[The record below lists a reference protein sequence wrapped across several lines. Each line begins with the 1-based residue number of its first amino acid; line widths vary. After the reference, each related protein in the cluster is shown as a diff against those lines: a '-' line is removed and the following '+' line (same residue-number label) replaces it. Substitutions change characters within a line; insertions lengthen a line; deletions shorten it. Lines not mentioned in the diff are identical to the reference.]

1 MDRIILHSD
10 LNNFYASVE
19 CMYDPSIRNVPVA
32 VAGDEEARH
41 GIVLAKNYIAKSY
54 GVATGDPL
62 WKARQKC
69 RDIVFVPPHYDR
81 YIKYSRLVREIYGE
95 YTDQVES
102 FGLDE
107 CWLDVTGSTRL
118 FGDGKTIADTIRC
131 RIRDE
136 LGLTVSVGVSYNK
149 IFAKLGSDMK
159 KPDATTVITRE
170 HFREKVWPLPVSDLL
185 YVGRSTHAKLKRYCI
200 NTIGD
205 LAAAPKRFLSNLLGK
220 NGIMLWEFANGLD
233 TSPVSNIGA
242 KSLIKSVGNGTTAP
256 RDLVSD
262 EDVRIVLYSLC
273 EHVSERLR
281 RYGFVC
287 STVQLSVRDCELYT
301 YERQEKLTYPNRT
314 AKALFEKS
322 FGLYKKHHKSGK
334 GVRSLTVRACDLFVP
349 ESEQLSLMPDIA
361 AIQRREELESTEDK
375 IRKKYGSAALRRGIF
390 MRDPALSGANMAD
403 DRPVSPGVSFM
414 FDPRNG

>member
-136 LGLTVSVGVSYNK
+136 LGLTVSVGVSYN
-149 IFAKLGSDMK
+149 
-159 KPDATTVITRE
+159 
-170 HFREKVWPLPVSDLL
+170 
-185 YVGRSTHAKLKRYCI
+185 
-200 NTIGD
+200 
-205 LAAAPKRFLSNLLGK
+205 
-220 NGIMLWEFANGLD
+220 
-233 TSPVSNIGA
+233 
-242 KSLIKSVGNGTTAP
+242 
-256 RDLVSD
+256 
-262 EDVRIVLYSLC
+262 
-273 EHVSERLR
+273 
-281 RYGFVC
+281 
-287 STVQLSVRDCELYT
+287 
-301 YERQEKLTYPNRT
+301 
-314 AKALFEKS
+314 
-322 FGLYKKHHKSGK
+322 
-334 GVRSLTVRACDLFVP
+334 
-349 ESEQLSLMPDIA
+349 
-361 AIQRREELESTEDK
+361 
-375 IRKKYGSAALRRGIF
+375 
-390 MRDPALSGANMAD
+390 
-403 DRPVSPGVSFM
+403 
-414 FDPRNG
+414 

>member
-1 MDRIILHSD
+1 MDRVILHSD

-19 CMYDPSIRNVPVA
+19 CLHNPAIRNVPVA
-32 VAGDEEARH
+32 VAGDPEARH
-41 GIVLAKNYIAKSY
+41 GIVLAKNYLAKAC
-54 GVATGDPL
+54 GVATGDTL

-69 RDIVFVPPHYDR
+69 RDIVFVPPNYDR
-81 YIKYSRLVREIYGE
+81 YVEYSKMVREIYGE
-95 YTDQVES
+95 YTDQVEP

-107 CWLDVTGSTRL
+107 CWLDVTGSRRL
-118 FGDGKTIADTIRC
+118 FGDGKTIADTIRG

-170 HFREKVWPLPVSDLL
+170 EFREKVWPLPVGDLL
-185 YVGRSTHAKLKRYCI
+185 YVGRATRTKLKRFGV

-205 LAAAPKRFLSNLLGK
+205 LAAVPQRYLSQLLGK
-220 NGIMLWEFANGLD
+220 NGITLWEFANGLD

-242 KSLIKSVGNGTTAP
+242 KSMIKSIGNGTTTP
-256 RDLVSD
+256 RDLVTD

-273 EHVSERLR
+273 EHVSERMR

-287 STVQLSVRDCELYT
+287 STVQLSIRENDLFT

-314 AKALFEKS
+314 AKALFEKA
-322 FGLYKKHHKSGK
+322 FELYKKHHKSNK
-334 GVRSLTVRACDLFVP
+334 PVRSLSVRACDLAVP

-361 AIQRREELESTEDK
+361 SIQRREELESAEDR
-375 IRKKYGSAALRRGIF
+375 IRGKYGQSALRRGIF
-390 MRDPALSGANMAD
+390 LMDKSLSGANQAD

-414 FDPRNG
+414 LDQ